1 MHDVVETLIIG
12 GGQAGLAMSFCLS
25 QRGHEH
31 LVVERQQVAQSWR
44 SERWDS
50 LTFQFPNWS
59 MRLPGFFYQGSDP
72 EKFSSRE
79 EVVRFIDDYAAF
91 IRAPVRT
98 GVTVRRVC
106 EGQSPHRFDV
116 ETDRGILTVSNIVV
130 ATGPYQK
137 PIVPDVLKAAVGN
150 CFQLH
155 SSAYRNPQQ
164 LPPGAV
170 LIIGSGASGCQI
182 AEELAGSGRLTYLAS
197 GAHRPVPRR
206 YRGRD
211 FMFWE
216 FATGE
221 YDCPVEQRRPNRGAT
236 LLTGVDGGHDLDL
249 RFLAQQGVLL
259 LGHALGGADG
269 QLSFA
274 ADLDSII
281 ARGDALFEEF
291 LKTADRYADAADLG
305 LPQDKEYHDKGRR
318 GPVAGGGIETLDLR
332 KEAIRSV
339 IWATGFGV
347 EFPWLE
353 LPAFD
358 DRQQPR
364 HRRGVSDLPG
374 LYFLGLPWLSKRKS
388 TLLAGVG
395 EDAEFIAENICR
407 PF

>member
-1 MHDVVETLIIG
+1 
-12 GGQAGLAMSFCLS
+12 MSFCLS

-31 LVVERQQVAQSWR
+31 LIVERQQVAQSWR

-59 MRLPGFFYQGSDP
+59 LQLPGFPFQGNDP

-79 EVVRFIDDYAAF
+79 EVVRFIEDYAAF
-91 IRAPVRT
+91 TRAPVRT
-98 GVTVRRVC
+98 GVMVRRVRM
-106 EGQSPHRFDV
+106 GQSQYRFAV
-116 ETDRGILTVSNIVV
+116 ETDRGTLRVSNIVV

-155 SSAYRNPQQ
+155 SSAYRNPEQ
-164 LPPGAV
+164 LPPGAT

-182 AEELAGSGRLTYLAS
+182 AEELAGSDRRTYLAS

-211 FMFWE
+211 FIFWE
-216 FATGE
+216 FSTGE
-221 YDCPVEQRRPNRGAT
+221 YDCPVEQRRPGRSAT

-249 RFLAQQGVLL
+249 RFLARQGVTL
-259 LGHALGGADG
+259 LGHAEGGANG
-269 QLSFA
+269 KLSLA

-291 LKTADRYADAADLG
+291 LVTADRYADAADLG
-305 LPQDKEYHDKGRR
+305 LPQDKEYNDKSRR
-318 GPVAGGGIETLDLR
+318 DPVAIRRDTTLDLR
-332 KEAIRSV
+332 KEGIKSV
-339 IWATGFGV
+339 IWAIGFDI

-358 DRQQPR
+358 DGHQPR
-364 HRRGVSDLPG
+364 HRRGVADLPG

-395 EDAEFIAENICR
+395 EDAEFIAERICHL
-407 PF
+407 PI